1 MQAKEIGP
9 HKNNGHPGWYRPSHG
24 QVLCD
29 LASTSFIPSSLL
41 VHLHH
46 ANTKMSA
53 PKLFKKYPCGKY
65 PIVLCRPGLMKQLIK
80 YSVVA
85 ISALFVAVGCGG
97 DSEGG
102 DENSTS
108 QAEPTAP
115 AGAEFVYLKVDGMS

>member
-1 MQAKEIGP
+1 M
-9 HKNNGHPGWYRPSHG
+9 
-24 QVLCD
+24 
-29 LASTSFIPSSLL
+29 
-41 VHLHH
+41 
-46 ANTKMSA
+46 KMPA

-65 PIVLCRPGLMKQLIK
+65 PIVLLKSGLMKQLIK

-102 DENSTS
+102 DDNSTS